1 LLGAHVLGMDVHAG
15 VDVVN
20 QVPTRVIGV
29 FIDYKII
36 AAGPAPVGGFM
47 PVPIGDFEKESAG
60 EPEAVTVWIKPL
72 DAVAIGRAEML
83 EVAVLVGAIKVEAL
97 VARSVVA
104 ILVVVADVRDLVDV
118 PALIA
123 LSFAIHVLVFAS
135 LGSRR
140 NASAVAARRIGALL
154 LSSAMLRVATMLL
167 RVGGAGECDSQ
178 CKNESQIFIHGD
190 TPPN

>member
-1 LLGAHVLGMDVHAG
+1 MGVDVHAG

-20 QVPTRVIGV
+20 QIPTRVIGV
-29 FIDYKII
+29 FVHYKII

-47 PVPIGDFEKESAG
+47 PVPIGDFEKEAAG

-83 EVAVLVGAIKVEAL
+83 EAAVLVGVIKVEAL

-104 ILVVVADVRDLVDV
+104 IPVVVADVRGLVDV
-118 PALIA
+118 PAGVA

-154 LSSAMLRVATMLL
+154 LSSVMLCVATMLL